1 MGPQTCCQHASWRQ
15 PSCVT
20 PHPSS
25 FLLLIVFGLHPSS
38 DGLQPKCCKNCL
50 VFTVWFS
57 VSKRRLS
64 LVKAWRASATMPS
77 GTTCHKRFHVRFR
90 FQFWSGH
97 LLLFFLPFCFLLG
110 TRMLLGAKG
119 IVLSL
124 SQFLQFRASRSRR
137 RCTSGAK
144 RPELVTAVMHQYV
157 SMTAISALNTG
168 CNRYPYCRQY
178 LVLSWLRVM
187 VLNLAFNQ
195 VPCELLKRVASA
207 PTFTVPLTEK
217 LECVINTPCGEN
229 LKQCE
234 KTNQCYGTS
243 QNLCVA
249 PKPQKSFDVDN
260 TSAHSLIVCQSQENS
275 SNKNAWTARG
285 GFLAT
290 RSRP

>member
-64 LVKAWRASATMPS
+64 PVKAWRASATMPS

-124 SQFLQFRASRSRR
+124 SLSSFSFGRLALAEGVPRERKDRS
-137 RCTSGAK
+137 
-144 RPELVTAVMHQYV
+144 
-157 SMTAISALNTG
+157 
-168 CNRYPYCRQY
+168 
-178 LVLSWLRVM
+178 LS
-187 VLNLAFNQ
+187 Q
-195 VPCELLKRVASA
+195 PSC
-207 PTFTVPLTEK
+207 
-217 LECVINTPCGEN
+217 INTFP
-229 LKQCE
+229 
-234 KTNQCYGTS
+234 
-243 QNLCVA
+243 
-249 PKPQKSFDVDN
+249 
-260 TSAHSLIVCQSQENS
+260 
-275 SNKNAWTARG
+275 
-285 GFLAT
+285 
-290 RSRP
+290 